1 MTTPPR
7 SRRWGRRARRTLVTA
22 AILFAVTQLLY
33 AIGDTGGSELGQTPP
48 SLSWITLTD
57 AKDINVWQY
66 ELGINFNADIFDP
79 GRTLS
84 AMVTEYLWAV
94 YRGLAV
100 ISIWFLDWVFSFDW
114 LTIITGPLTEIS
126 NALRDIIT
134 AFGLAP
140 TFMVVAAFAG
150 GLFILRGKIAR
161 GVYEIC
167 VAAMVVAVSASVLSN
182 PVDIVAGPNGWIY
195 ETRDVTMDLVAEMG
209 NSAASDPSAI
219 TSQLITT
226 FVRQPSQLVS
236 FGQILDGTACEQAY
250 DDAVASGP
258 HGYDDTIRNA
268 VTACNESAGKYA
280 EAPSGGMVSAAF
292 IQSPAGLVVLLM
304 AVLIGGAVML
314 ALIST
319 VLAAIGALINL
330 VMAVLPGGARR
341 PLAQSFAEVAIGLVT
356 FVFSL
361 FFLTVFLQTIQGIFA
376 ASAGEPSKAFVVVN
390 IFMVL
395 GLVFYMRYRR
405 KLKTATDRLADW
417 MSTRPGAPAARP
429 LPASRGNAG
438 AIAAAGVY
446 GGVKLLSS
454 PRGRRAVKTAGT
466 AGLAA
471 ATGNPALAG
480 RVIFNV
486 AASKAAAK
494 APRPGPRPT
503 PPNSGA
509 PTTPA
514 TSAETTSGSGQGGVR
529 RRSAARSFYRP
540 TTAGSRRPGPRTP
553 ARNPDPSPQGGAP
566 ASTTTATPETPARDT
581 SAPAAAARPGA
592 NRPRPA
598 RGTYRPTTSGTRR
611 RATRNQP
618 RPEESTPPRSRTQQ
632 QSPQPPR
639 QTPPQPRPPRT
650 TTTKPPP
657 AAPTVPPSRR
667 SPRGSRGKG
676 HRR

>member
-1 MTTPPR
+1 M
-7 SRRWGRRARRTLVTA
+7 AA

-33 AIGDTGGSELGQTPP
+33 AIGDTGGTELGQTPP

-57 AKDINVWQY
+57 AKGINVWQY

-100 ISIWFLDWVFSFDW
+100 VSIWFLDWVFSFDW

-126 NALRDIIT
+126 DALRDIIT
-134 AFGLAP
+134 TLGLAP
-140 TFMVVAAFAG
+140 TFLVIAAFAG

-161 GVYEIC
+161 GVYEIV

-182 PVDIVAGPNGWIY
+182 PVDLVAGPNGWIY
-195 ETRDVTMDLVAEMG
+195 QTRDVTLDLVAEMG

-250 DDAVASGP
+250 DDAVTTGP
-258 HGYDDTIRNA
+258 HGYADTIRNA

-292 IQSPAGLVVLLM
+292 IQSPAGLVVLVM
-304 AVLIGGAVML
+304 AVVIGGAVML

-319 VLAAIGALINL
+319 VLAAVGALINL

-361 FFLTVFLQTIQGIFA
+361 FFLTVYLQAVQGIFA
-376 ASAGEPSKAFVVVN
+376 ASAGEPSKAFLVVN
-390 IFMVL
+390 IFMVM
-395 GLVFYMRYRR
+395 GLVFYLRYRR

-417 MSTRPGAPAARP
+417 MSTRPGAPPARP
-429 LPASRGNAG
+429 LPASRGRG
-438 AIAAAGVY
+438 AAVAAAALY

-454 PRGRRAVKTAGT
+454 RQGRTAVKTAGT
-466 AGLAA
+466 LGLAA

-480 RVIFNV
+480 RVIFN
-486 AASKAAAK
+486 AASKTAAK
-494 APRPGPRPT
+494 APRPGGPHPTPSNGGGAPTSPSPTSEPAPRPT
-503 PPNSGA
+503 DSSP
-509 PTTPA
+509 
-514 TSAETTSGSGQGGVR
+514 R
-529 RRSAARSFYRP
+529 RRGSARPSYRP
-540 TTAGSRRPGPRTP
+540 TNPGSRRPNARRT
-553 ARNPDPSPQGGAP
+553 SPTADTRGSAPTAP
-566 ASTTTATPETPARDT
+566 ASGTTPST
-581 SAPAAAARPGA
+581 ARPRA
-592 NRPRPA
+592 KKSRPA
-598 RGTYRPTTSGTRR
+598 RSTYRPPVRR
-611 RATRNQP
+611 RRTTHTQS
-618 RPEESTPPRSRTQQ
+618 RPETVAAPSAGI
-632 QSPQPPR
+632 PR
-639 QTPPQPRPPRT
+639 QTAHSPRPPRNA
-650 TTTKPPP
+650 TTKPPP
-657 AAPTVPPSRR
+657 SAPPVPPSRR

-676 HRR
+676 HQR